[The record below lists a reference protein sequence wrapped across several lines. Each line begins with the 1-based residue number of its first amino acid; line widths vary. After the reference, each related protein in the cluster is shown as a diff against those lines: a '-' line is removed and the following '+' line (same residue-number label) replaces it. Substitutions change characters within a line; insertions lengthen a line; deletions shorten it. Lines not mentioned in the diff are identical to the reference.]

1 MEIIRAHDY
10 AEMSAKAAEL
20 IAAQLLLKPD
30 CVLGLATGSTPLGI
44 YDALARKVAAGSLSF
59 SRTRSINLDEY
70 VGLSADDRQSYAY
83 FMREN
88 LFGKVDFADGANN
101 IPNGTATDI
110 DAECARYDSL
120 AEALGGIDLQL
131 LGLGPNGHIGFNE
144 PSDAF
149 EPNTHLV
156 ELTAETIAA
165 NARFFGEGEHQPT
178 RALTIG
184 IRAIMQAK
192 TVLLAVSGEAKAN
205 ALRGALFGPIT
216 PALPASILQLHPRL
230 FVVADEAAMSAI
242 DR

>member
-1 MEIIRAHDY
+1 MEIIKAHDY

-59 SRTRSINLDEY
+59 SRARSINLDEY
-70 VGLSADDRQSYAY
+70 VGLSVDDRQSYAY

-101 IPNGTATDI
+101 IPNGVSTDI

-192 TVLLAVSGEAKAN
+192 TVLLAVSGEAKAK
-205 ALRGALFGPIT
+205 ALRDALFGPIT

>member
-59 SRTRSINLDEY
+59 SRARSINLDEY
-70 VGLSADDRQSYAY
+70 VGLSADDRQSYVY

-88 LFGKVDFADGANN
+88 LFKKVDFADGANN
-101 IPNGTATDI
+101 IPNGTAADI

-120 AEALGGIDLQL
+120 VEALGGIDLQL

-144 PSDAF
+144 PSDSF

-156 ELTAETIAA
+156 ELTENTIAA
-165 NARFFGEGEHQPT
+165 NARFFDEGEHQPT

-184 IRAIMQAK
+184 VRAIMQAK

-216 PALPASILQLHPRL
+216 PQLPASILQLHPRL
-230 FVVADEAAMSAI
+230 FVFADDAAMSAI

>member
-1 MEIIRAHDY
+1 MEIIRTHDY

-20 IAAQLLLKPD
+20 IAAQLLIKPD

-44 YDALARKVAAGSLSF
+44 YEALAGKVAAGSLSF
-59 SRTRSINLDEY
+59 ARARSINLDEY
-70 VGLSADDRQSYAY
+70 VGLSASDRQSYAY

-101 IPNGTATDI
+101 IPNGTAADI

-144 PSDAF
+144 PSDSF

-184 IRAIMQAK
+184 VRAIMQAK
-192 TVLLAVSGEAKAN
+192 TVLLAVSGRSKAKA
-205 ALRGALFGPIT
+205 LRDALFGPIT
-216 PALPASILQLHPRL
+216 PQLPASILQLHPRL
-230 FVVADEAAMSAI
+230 FVFADLGAMSAI

>member
-1 MEIIRAHDY
+1 MTIIRAHDY

-20 IAAQLLLKPD
+20 ITAQLLLKPD

-44 YDALARKVAAGSLSF
+44 YDALARKVADGGISF
-59 SRTRSINLDEY
+59 ARARSINLDEY
-70 VGLSADDRQSYAY
+70 VGLSASDRQSYAY

-88 LFGKVDFADGANN
+88 LFKKVDFSDGANN
-101 IPNGTATDI
+101 IPNGIAADI

-120 AEALGGIDLQL
+120 VERLGGIDLQL

-156 ELTAETIAA
+156 ELTENTIAA
-165 NARFFGEGEHQPT
+165 NARFFGEGEHQPA

-184 IRAIMQAK
+184 VRAIMQAK
-192 TVLLAVSGEAKAN
+192 TVLLAVSGEAKAH

-216 PALPASILQLHPRL
+216 PRLPASILQLHPRL
-230 FVVADEAAMSAI
+230 FVVADDAAMSAI